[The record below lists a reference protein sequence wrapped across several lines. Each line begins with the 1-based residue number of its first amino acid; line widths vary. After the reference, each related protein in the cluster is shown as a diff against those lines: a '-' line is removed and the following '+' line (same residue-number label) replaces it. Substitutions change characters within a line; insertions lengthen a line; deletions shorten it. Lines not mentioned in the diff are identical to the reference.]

1 MFQRL
6 TKHTDSEHPDYSG
19 CADSL
24 KLVHNILVHLNC
36 KEREALENGQR
47 EATLREL
54 ENVIEGISDLV
65 ANDRTILR
73 FELVSMPSNTGGQ
86 SGRKE
91 RGIFLFNDLLVI
103 TSIKKRSGVTRK
115 PNRSVAAHP
124 MFKNFSLKNFF
135 FLSMPGSF
143 TSTLDTNKYKF
154 LTRIPLEELDI
165 VKCKSRCDLLF
176 IFSFEPA
183 DLFLSTSTTID
194 SQYSACL
201 QAITFGLLLRSHSHD
216 M

>member
-6 TKHTDSEHPDYSG
+6 TKHTDTNHPDYEL

-54 ENVIEGISDLV
+54 ENVIEGITDLV

-73 FELVSMPSNTGGQ
+73 FELVSMPATIGGQ
-86 SGRKE
+86 NAGRKE

-115 PNRSVAAHP
+115 PNRCVLP
-124 MFKNFSLKNFF
+124 N
-135 FLSMPGSF
+135 
-143 TSTLDTNKYKF
+143 
-154 LTRIPLEELDI
+154 R
-165 VKCKSRCDLLF
+165 
-176 IFSFEPA
+176 
-183 DLFLSTSTTID
+183 
-194 SQYSACL
+194 Q
-201 QAITFGLLLRSHSHD
+201 
-216 M
+216 